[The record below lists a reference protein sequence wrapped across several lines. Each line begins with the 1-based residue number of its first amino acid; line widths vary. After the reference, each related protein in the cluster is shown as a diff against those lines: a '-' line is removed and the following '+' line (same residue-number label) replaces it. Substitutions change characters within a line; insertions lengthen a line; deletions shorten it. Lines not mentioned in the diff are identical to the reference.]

1 MSDEDKRTE
10 DYDCE
15 RDVWVAPEG
24 HEQIEPVLLASEP
37 IPDRAPRQALDYYP
51 TPRWVVDAIK
61 PHLPR
66 ARRVL
71 DPAAGV
77 GELLVAVGADY
88 GIAIEMDN
96 ERAHQCSISDHCD
109 EALRGDALAMDW
121 PDADLLIMNPPFTLA
136 RQFIE
141 RAIAWRKQDTRRT
154 VACLARLTILES
166 EERRTLH
173 QQDPADV
180 YVLAKRPQFRPGRNG
195 KMSTDS
201 VTCCW
206 LVWSPGG
213 GGRWR
218 VL

>member
-1 MSDEDKRTE
+1 MSDAQS
-10 DYDCE
+10 E
-15 RDVWVAPEG
+15 RETDELELATSV
-24 HEQIEPVLLASEP
+24 PVPA
-37 IPDRAPRQALDYYP
+37 RAERVENDYYP
-51 TPRWVVDAIK
+51 TPRHVVEAVL
-61 PHLPR
+61 PCLPR
-66 ARRVL
+66 AFRVL

-77 GELLVAVGADY
+77 GELLLAVGAGY
-88 GIAIEMDN
+88 GIAIELDE
-96 ERAHQCSISDHCD
+96 ERANKCSKASHCD
-109 EALRGDALAMDW
+109 EIVTGDALTLEW

-141 RAIAWRKQDTRRT
+141 RAIAWRKQDPRRT

-166 EERRTLH
+166 EERRSLH

-180 YVLAKRPQFRPGRNG
+180 YILAKRPQFRPGRRG
-195 KMSTDS
+195 KMATDS

-206 LVWSPGG
+206 AVWSPGG

>member
-1 MSDEDKRTE
+1 MAADGAVLSLS
-10 DYDCE
+10 
-15 RDVWVAPEG
+15 
-24 HEQIEPVLLASEP
+24 EPVPE
-37 IPDRAPRQALDYYP
+37 RAPRQALDYYP
-51 TPRWVVDAIK
+51 TPRHVVDSIR

-66 ARRVL
+66 AQRVL
-71 DPAAGV
+71 DPACGAGDLLLPFIHEAV
-77 GELLVAVGADY
+77 LLGIELDGNRADIAAHTGA
-88 GIAIEMDN
+88 N
-96 ERAHQCSISDHCD
+96 VVV
-109 EALRGDALAMDW
+109 GDALAMDW
-121 PDADLLIMNPPFTLA
+121 PDADLSIANPPFILA
-136 RQFIE
+136 REFIE
-141 RAIAWRKQDTRRT
+141 KGIAWRKKDPRR
-154 VACLARLTILES
+154 VFACLARLTILES

-180 YVLAKRPQFRPGRNG
+180 YILAKRPQFRPGRNG